1 MVTADGK
8 VIPIQVERT
17 ERKSPFGIAALMSK
31 LLPKSSTKTI
41 LTRMIEGRYSGEQLA
56 ELEFAYSKGLDE
68 NEVNELIEA
77 NLPADEMHGIINVVA
92 AAKGGEE

>member
-1 MVTADGK
+1 MN
-8 VIPIQVERT
+8 
-17 ERKSPFGIAALMSK
+17 SN
-31 LLPKSSTKTI
+31 
-41 LTRMIEGRYSGEQLA
+41 A